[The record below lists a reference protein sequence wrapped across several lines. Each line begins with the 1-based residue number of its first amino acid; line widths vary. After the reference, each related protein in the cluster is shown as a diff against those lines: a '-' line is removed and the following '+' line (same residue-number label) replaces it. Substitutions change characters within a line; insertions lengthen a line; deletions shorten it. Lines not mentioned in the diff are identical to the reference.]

1 MEAGE
6 RDFQLLE
13 EWRDGDRDA
22 GSQLFDRHFDAIA
35 RFFRNKVDGPV
46 EDLVQDTFLACVEG
60 RDRFQQRSSFR
71 TYLFAIARNVL
82 YGHYRKRNKGDQ
94 IDGGV
99 TSVAELGCGMGS
111 MMVKGEE
118 QKLLLRA
125 LRRLPLDFQITL
137 ELYYWED
144 LKGPQL
150 AEALDI
156 SPHTV
161 RSRLS
166 RARAALKEML
176 EQIDAHPELV
186 TSTIANLDDLTSTIK
201 ER

>member
-1 MEAGE
+1 M
-6 RDFQLLE
+6 
-13 EWRDGDRDA
+13 
-22 GSQLFDRHFDAIA
+22 
-35 RFFRNKVDGPV
+35 N
-46 EDLVQDTFLACVEG
+46 
-60 RDRFQQRSSFR
+60 
-71 TYLFAIARNVL
+71 
-82 YGHYRKRNKGDQ
+82 
-94 IDGGV
+94 
-99 TSVAELGCGMGS
+99 GMGS